1 MLAEAARGKQGEGRL
16 DACGGWNQSFPAAFC
31 SDSMDAMH
39 FWPGISRFFSRLRGL
54 VSSLGGRA
62 DARPDGDELATQQAL
77 QDSEERMRLVR
88 RATGLGMYEID
99 WVERRRYWSPELR
112 ALLRVPDDLDINTD
126 TDLLER
132 IIPDEMRTAFREK
145 LLASLSP
152 EGGGDY
158 EDEHR
163 ITRFDGTSGWMLLRG
178 KTFFAEGPQGRR
190 ATRSIGLVVD
200 ITDRKRGEEA
210 NALHA
215 STVLSS
221 NDAIFSIDSAR
232 TIRTWNPGAER
243 LYGYAPSEMIGR
255 PITVLCPE
263 NLQDEQLALY
273 RKTTSGESAVL
284 ETLRRHKDGR
294 SIPVGISAAPI
305 FDAEGRVA
313 GVAAVHRDMTE
324 NREYKE
330 HLAFTLRELSHRTK
344 NLLAVVQGL
353 GRMIARRSDDIEEF
367 ETRFRGCIQALAY
380 SHDLLVQHDWQG
392 ATLEELL
399 RVQLAPFGGIDGRKF
414 TAQGPEVYLRPQA
427 MQSLGLILHELAT
440 NATKHGAL
448 SSSAGSVA
456 IDWAPEA
463 ERNGVRL
470 TWQERGGPAVEPPRR
485 KGFGQV
491 VFERIGASLDGDIA
505 VDFQPEGFVCAVN
518 IGAEN
523 LVQSGG
529 LARAAP
535 RGDHAVH

>member
-1 MLAEAARGKQGEGRL
+1 MRFR
-16 DACGGWNQSFPAAFC
+16 
-31 SDSMDAMH
+31 
-39 FWPGISRFFSRLRGL
+39 PGLTHIIRRLRGL
-54 VSSLGGRA
+54 VGLRGRA
-62 DARPDGDELATQQAL
+62 GARLDLDELATQQAL
-77 QDSEERMRLVR
+77 QDSEERLRLVR

-112 ALLRVPDDLDINTD
+112 ALLRAPADLDINSD

-132 IIPDEMRTAFREK
+132 IIPDEMRATFRDK
-145 LLASLSP
+145 LAASLVP
-152 EGGGDY
+152 ESGGDY
-158 EDEHR
+158 DDEHR
-163 ITRFDGTSGWMLLRG
+163 ITRFDGTAGWILLRG

-190 ATRSIGLVVD
+190 ATRSIGLIVD

-221 NDAIFSIDSAR
+221 NDAIFSIDPVR

-243 LYGYAPSEMIGR
+243 LYGYTAAEAIGQ
-255 PITVLCPE
+255 PIALLCPKD
-263 NLQDEQLALY
+263 LQDEQLSLY
-273 RKTTSGESAVL
+273 RKTTGGESAVL

-294 SIPVGISAAPI
+294 LIPVGVSAAPI
-305 FDAEGRVA
+305 FDAEGRVS

-324 NREYKE
+324 NRENKE

-353 GRMIARRSDDIEEF
+353 SHMIARRSDGIEDF
-367 ETRFRGCIQALAY
+367 EARFSGCIQAIACA
-380 SHDLLVQHDWQG
+380 HDLLVQHDWQG

-399 RVQLAPFGGIDGRKF
+399 RAHLAAFGGVDGSRIA
-414 TAQGPEVYLRPQA
+414 TQGPEVYLRPPA

-448 SSSAGSVA
+448 SAPAGSVA
-456 IDWAPEA
+456 IEWTRDAQ
-463 ERNGVRL
+463 RNGARL
-470 TWQERGGPAVEPPRR
+470 TWRERGGPLVEPPRR
-485 KGFGQV
+485 KGFGRV

-505 VDFQPEGFVCAVN
+505 LDFCPEGFVCTVD
-518 IGAEN
+518 IGPEN
-523 LVQSGG
+523 LFPAGS
-529 LARAAP
+529 AAAP
-535 RGDHAVH
+535 KLPQADRAMH

>member
-1 MLAEAARGKQGEGRL
+1 MRVWSGLIHLLNRV
-16 DACGGWNQSFPAAFC
+16 
-31 SDSMDAMH
+31 
-39 FWPGISRFFSRLRGL
+39 RGL
-54 VSSLGGRA
+54 VGLRGSAS
-62 DARPDGDELATQQAL
+62 ARPDDELATQQAL
-77 QDSEERMRLVR
+77 QDSEERLRLVR

-99 WVERRRYWSPELR
+99 WVARRRYWSPELR
-112 ALLRVPDDLDINTD
+112 ALLRVPPDLDINTD

-132 IIPDEMRTAFREK
+132 IIPDEMRAAFREK
-145 LLASLSP
+145 LAASLEP

-158 EDEHR
+158 DDEHR
-163 ITRFDGTSGWMLLRG
+163 ITRFDGTTGWILLRG

-200 ITDRKRGEEA
+200 ISDRKRGEVA

-221 NDAIFSIDSAR
+221 NDAIFSIDPER

-243 LYGYAPSEMIGR
+243 LYGYSAAEAIGH
-255 PITVLCPE
+255 PIALLCPE
-263 NLQDEQLALY
+263 GLQDEQVSLY
-273 RKTTSGESAVL
+273 RKTIGGESAML

-294 SIPVGISAAPI
+294 TIPVGVSAAPI
-305 FDAEGRVA
+305 FDADGKVA

-353 GRMIARRSDDIEEF
+353 SHMIARRSDDIEDF
-367 ETRFRGCIQALAY
+367 EARLSGCIQAIAC

-399 RVQLAPFGGIDGRKF
+399 QAQLAPFGGIDGLRF
-414 TAQGPEVYLRPQA
+414 VARGPQVYLRPPA
-427 MQSLGLILHELAT
+427 MQSLGLIVHELAT

-448 SSSAGSVA
+448 SAPAGSVA
-456 IDWAPEA
+456 IEWTRDA
-463 ERNGVRL
+463 ERNGARL
-470 TWQERGGPAVEPPRR
+470 IWRERGGPLVLPPTRR
-485 KGFGQV
+485 GFGQV

-505 VDFQPEGFVCAVN
+505 TDFPPEGFVCAVN
-518 IGAEN
+518 IGPQN
-523 LVQSGG
+523 LFPGG
-529 LARAAP
+529 GPAPAALTVD
-535 RGDHAVH
+535 RSVH